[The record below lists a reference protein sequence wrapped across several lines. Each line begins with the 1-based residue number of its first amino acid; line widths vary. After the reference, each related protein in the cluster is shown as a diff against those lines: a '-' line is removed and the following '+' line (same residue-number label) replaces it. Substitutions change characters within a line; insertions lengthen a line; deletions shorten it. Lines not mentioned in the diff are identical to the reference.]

1 MNNPVNITLKD
12 QEILGNPTGKKLYLV
27 LFLDRDNLEAFSE
40 LYRGDKVEEVRE
52 SLYKTH
58 LDLEGLDEDDRESE
72 IETMEE
78 SLDFEIK
85 ELGVFA

>member
-1 MNNPVNITLKD
+1 MNNQVNITLKD

-27 LFLDRDNLEAFSE
+27 LFLDCQNIGTFSE

-52 SLYKTH
+52 AVYEDNLE
-58 LDLEGLDEDDRESE
+58 LEGLDEDDREEE
-72 IETMEE
+72 IERFEE
-78 SLDFEIK
+78 RLEFEIK